1 MKRLVS
7 SSARRAGRGLRRR
20 LESGGGTLQPPGSAA
35 RTGLRREEIEQ
46 IREIVR
52 EELAA
57 AAPAQSGDVW
67 NRFKVY
73 RPNGALTP
81 VLHAIGELV
90 ARTARIEA
98 KTDRLLGSPVRPPAP
113 ETEHP
118 KRRFRIPMPGAP
130 SGIASG
136 PAQRRAPDELDVVV
150 DVSMFVPRV
159 LAEKGFGGYEGDA
172 LPHFLAALSE
182 APDGAFLDIG
192 LNVGPYSLLARAHSD
207 REVIGFE
214 PTPDLAGAARSV
226 AEANGLAYSVEELAL
241 GAEDGTAV
249 LYLSDST
256 DSSNSL
262 SSSFRPNSYTL
273 EVRLER
279 LDAWVERTGIKPG
292 LLKIDTETTEPAVV
306 AGARHTIETLRPW
319 IFCEVLPGKP
329 ADELEALF
337 AGMDYHLYHLSGE
350 GQLKEEPH
358 LFGHASDYMWLLVP
372 TVLDAPHWE
381 LAQQWR
387 ESLAAAGVG
396 RQVPLTDPA

>member
-1 MKRLVS
+1 M
-7 SSARRAGRGLRRR
+7 
-20 LESGGGTLQPPGSAA
+20 
-35 RTGLRREEIEQ
+35 
-46 IREIVR
+46 
-52 EELAA
+52 
-57 AAPAQSGDVW
+57 
-67 NRFKVY
+67 Y
-73 RPNGALTP
+73 RPNGSLTP
-81 VLHAIGELV
+81 VLEAIGELV

-98 KTDRLLGSPVRPPAP
+98 KTDRLLGVPVRPPSMEGAANP
-113 ETEHP
+113 Q
-118 KRRFRIPMPGAP
+118 RRFRIPLPAAPDGAATSSTVRP
-130 SGIASG
+130 S
-136 PAQRRAPDELDVVV
+136 PDELDVVV

-159 LAEKGFGGYEGDA
+159 MAEKGFGGYEGDA

-182 APDGAFLDIG
+182 APHGAFLDIG

-226 AEANGLAYSVEELAL
+226 AEANGLGYTVEQLAL

-249 LYLSDST
+249 LYLSDSS

-262 SSSFRPNSYTL
+262 SSSFRPNSYTI
-273 EVRLER
+273 EVGLER

-306 AGARHTIETLRPW
+306 SGGRRTIEELRPW

-329 ADELEALF
+329 ADELDALF
-337 AGMDYHLYHLSGE
+337 DGLGYHLYHLSGE
-350 GQLKEEPH
+350 GELAQEPR
-358 LFGHASDYMWLLVP
+358 LFGHPRDYMWLLVP
-372 TVLDAPHWE
+372 APLDDAHWA

-396 RQVPLTDPA
+396 REVPLSD